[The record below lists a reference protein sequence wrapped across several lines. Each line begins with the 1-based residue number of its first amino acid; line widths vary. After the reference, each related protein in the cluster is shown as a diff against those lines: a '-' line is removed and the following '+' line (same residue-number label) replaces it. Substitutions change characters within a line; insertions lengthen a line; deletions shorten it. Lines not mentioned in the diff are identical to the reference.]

1 MERDVRWGGEPW
13 ITDIGLKIKED
24 MDMADRN
31 ITIGFPEEKLNVLL
45 FFLNREQQNLET
57 LLMEQLEKLYTRTVP
72 KPTRD
77 FIQFQMTGE
86 VTPDVEEPQETAAV
100 DKESKKAQKRGK
112 KQEQQADMGPIRQEG
127 TPPGT
132 SVQEESGGMQMGM

>member
-1 MERDVRWGGEPW
+1 
-13 ITDIGLKIKED
+13 
-24 MDMADRN
+24 MADRN

-77 FIQFQMTGE
+77 FIRFQMTGE

-112 KQEQQADMGPIRQEG
+112 KQEQQADMESIRQEG

>member
-1 MERDVRWGGEPW
+1 
-13 ITDIGLKIKED
+13 
-24 MDMADRN
+24 MAKKN

-45 FFLNREQQNLET
+45 FFLNREQQNLEM

-127 TPPGT
+127 TPPGA